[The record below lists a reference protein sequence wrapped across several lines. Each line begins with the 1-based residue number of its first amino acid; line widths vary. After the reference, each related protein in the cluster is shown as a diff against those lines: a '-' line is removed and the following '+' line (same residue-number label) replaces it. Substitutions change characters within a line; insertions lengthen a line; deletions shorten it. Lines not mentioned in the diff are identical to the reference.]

1 MLAFASAALRHIGSP
16 SPRNMQFRQ
25 PP

>member
-1 MLAFASAALRHIGSP
+1 MLALASAALRHIGSP